1 MKNQILNQEPQEA
14 LLAIDKN
21 LLLIPAYKV
30 NGESLYFF
38 IKDKDSL
45 GASFV
50 RKGILGWRAGMLSW
64 GLLVK
69 NDNNE
74 KLSGYQG
81 HGENLLYGLI
91 KNGEDRFIEVNG
103 NEATILNL
111 EALSLNEVKENGLE
125 GLYIWNY
132 KSDTPLDEGEIKLFN
147 KNNRKLL
154 DTINFEWF

>member
-1 MKNQILNQEPQEA
+1 MKNKSKSFISIITFIVILFSAVLIWFMNEKSHSYQEPQEA

-64 GLLVK
+64 GLLGK
-69 NDNNE
+69 N
-74 KLSGYQG
+74 SQV
-81 HGENLLYGLI
+81 HLI
-91 KNGEDRFIEVNG
+91 V
-103 NEATILNL
+103 
-111 EALSLNEVKENGLE
+111 
-125 GLYIWNY
+125 
-132 KSDTPLDEGEIKLFN
+132 
-147 KNNRKLL
+147 
-154 DTINFEWF
+154 